1 MRSPKTLRH
10 LFLTAALLAGVPCF
24 AADTSTAPTAPASP
38 VQDKAAAAAEKINRV
53 WQQAPAE
60 LRPQRI
66 VLNVTEDLATSI
78 AVTWRTAAPATDSYV
93 EYAPATPGTSFAEEA
108 SRLAATT
115 EVFNDT
121 GGTPAHQHAAVL
133 TGLRPGTRYCY
144 RVGSPG
150 ALGPWT
156 QFTTTRA
163 DDAPVS
169 FVWFG
174 DPQDDIAEHCTRIF
188 AEALRTAPSASVW
201 LCTGD
206 LCTDPID
213 WLWGELLETA
223 APALRTIAFAA
234 VPGNHDTA
242 YKEQP
247 TEPFAINSRY
257 LPRDASRVGSPWRPH
272 FTLPANGPAGLE
284 ETCYAFDVQGVRVL
298 MLNSNTRLDEQ
309 LAWARTQ
316 LGRQPSPRWTILAF
330 HHPVYSGSPKRDK
343 PAQREMLQ
351 AFCDEQGVDL
361 VLTGHDHV
369 YLRSLPLRAG
379 KPAAPGERATTYLSS
394 VSGPKFYKNET
405 PFADLMAKRLD
416 KAQLFQVI
424 NIAGKR
430 LDLTTHAADGS
441 VVDSLTLHK

>member
-1 MRSPKTLRH
+1 MRSPKPLRP
-10 LFLTAALLAGVPCF
+10 LLLAAALLASLPAF
-24 AADTSTAPTAPASP
+24 ASDTSSTP
-38 VQDKAAAAAEKINRV
+38 AAAPQPPAAAKVDKPSREWRQV
-53 WQQAPAE
+53 PAE
-60 LRPQRI
+60 LRPERI
-66 VLNVTEDLATSI
+66 VLNVTEDLSTSI
-78 AVTWRTAAPATDSYV
+78 AVTWRTAAPAPDSYV
-93 EYAPATPGTSFAEEA
+93 EYAPATPGTRFAEDA

-115 EVFNDT
+115 EVFNET
-121 GGTPAHQHAAVL
+121 GGAPAHHHAAVL
-133 TGLRPGTRYCY
+133 TGLLPGTRYCY

-150 ALGPWT
+150 ALGPWN
-156 QFTTTRA
+156 QFTTTRT

-174 DPQDDIAEHCTRIF
+174 DPQDDIAEHCTRVF
-188 AEALRTAPSASVW
+188 SEALRTAPSASVW

-223 APALRTIAFAA
+223 APAVRTIAFAA

-242 YKEQP
+242 YKEAPAQ
-247 TEPFAINSRY
+247 PFAINSRY
-257 LPRDASRVGSPWRPH
+257 PARDASRVGAPWRPH

-309 LAWARTQ
+309 LTWARTQ
-316 LGRQPSPRWTILAF
+316 LARQPAPRWTILAF
-330 HHPVYSGSPKRDK
+330 HHPVFSGSPRRDK

-351 AFCDEQGVDL
+351 SFCDEQGIDL

-369 YLRSLPLRAG
+369 YLRSLPLRGG
-379 KPAAPGERATTYLSS
+379 KPVAAGERGTTYLSS

-405 PFADLMAKRLD
+405 PFADLIAKRLD
-416 KAQLFQVI
+416 NAQLFQVL
-424 NIAGKR
+424 NFSRNR
-430 LDLTTHAADGS
+430 LELTTHAADGT
-441 VVDSLTLHK
+441 VLDSLILEK